1 LNPTAG
7 GKEGQP
13 DLRDF
18 FALRRKIAQI
28 RPSPILPDD
37 MRDGK
42 GLGKDFI
49 AVFYVGPDAHFSG
62 KLVAMLPIGEAAM
75 AHHTNYELS
84 VGSRGR

>member
-1 LNPTAG
+1 
-7 GKEGQP
+7 
-13 DLRDF
+13 
-18 FALRRKIAQI
+18 
-28 RPSPILPDD
+28 

-49 AVFYVGPDAHFSG
+49 AVFHVGPDAHFSG

>member
-1 LNPTAG
+1 MNPTAG
-7 GKEGQP
+7 GK
-13 DLRDF
+13 RDSLTCVIF

-75 AHHTNYELS
+75 AHHTNYDF
-84 VGSRGR
+84 SRAIKD